1 MCEWCIVESAR
12 RGTML
17 IGPRV
22 AKHPDRTMIGTDRF
36 LAWHFDPGVG
46 RTVAEI
52 TRRIPGQVPA
62 DLREALAYQTADR
75 VFGPHLIAHSASRQ
89 RLGNVV
95 IDVGPGPLP

>member
-1 MCEWCIVESAR
+1 
-12 RGTML
+12 ML

-52 TRRIPGQVPA
+52 TRRILGQVPA

-75 VFGPHLIAHSASRQ
+75 VLGPHLIAYSASRQ
-89 RLGNVV
+89 RPRL
-95 IDVGPGPLP
+95 DVDHHVPEPLP